1 MPAFLLFTPYILW
14 FFYFIYTVW
23 RDVNQLRQNETNQ
36 QLSPNGAELMDTY
49 AKYSAMQLPD
59 VDSNRPT
66 ENDDES
72 PDANDASAVTSS
84 SSMLAAASMFYMF

>member
-1 MPAFLLFTPYILW
+1 
-14 FFYFIYTVW
+14 
-23 RDVNQLRQNETNQ
+23 
-36 QLSPNGAELMDTY
+36 MDTY